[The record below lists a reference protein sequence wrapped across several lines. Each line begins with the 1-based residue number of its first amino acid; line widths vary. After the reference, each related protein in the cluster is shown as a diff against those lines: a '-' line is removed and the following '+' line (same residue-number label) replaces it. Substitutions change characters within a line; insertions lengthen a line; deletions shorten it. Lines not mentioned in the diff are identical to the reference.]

1 MSSLPKAQA
10 RVDDADDDVDHEIL
24 LTADGQ
30 PVVNDLIPSVEETSD
45 GPISLRWVGQETIG
59 DVQVLLDMGRA
70 QSVDEALGVFCCWRL
85 SVWNSVI
92 ADADG
97 HVAYQ
102 MCGSVP
108 RRKIATRGTRPAND
122 TGHTWQ
128 GYWDT
133 PILPGEK
140 LDFHRHNYVAI
151 YYWIEGEGYTV
162 VADDGI
168 DREEHRVYWK
178 PGDVT
183 TSPAWSNHAHVCT
196 SEEPAFQLAIH
207 DFPELCYKR
216 VMMSE
221 DPDGHEHLRHM
232 VGGVVPSFNALDTV
246 EDLENRSQKIRMV
259 TES

>member
-1 MSSLPKAQA
+1 MEWTNENGYDWCEV
-10 RVDDADDDVDHEIL
+10 VDIDTFVGHLI
-24 LTADGQ
+24 Q
-30 PVVNDLIPSVEETSD
+30 P
-45 GPISLRWVGQETIG
+45 
-59 DVQVLLDMGRA
+59 DM
-70 QSVDEALGVFCCWRL
+70 
-85 SVWNSVI
+85 
-92 ADADG
+92 
-97 HVAYQ
+97 
-102 MCGSVP
+102 
-108 RRKIATRGTRPAND
+108 RPAKWSGEDIRKAMGFFTKENRRHSD
-122 TGHTWQ
+122 QRRGVTLMHKDLQ
-128 GYWDT
+128 GSAGAT
-133 PILPGEK
+133 PSISVSFQPILPGET

-196 SEEPAFQLAIH
+196 SEVPAFQLAIH

-216 VMMSE
+216 IMMSE

-246 EDLENRSQKIRMV
+246 EDLEQRSQKIRMV